1 MQLTTL
7 AADLKLGTAAAI
19 IGAVAA
25 GAISFTMPRR
35 YVSTAVMRIVPRTVA
50 GMPAWQIEIE
60 AAHRL
65 QEMQGE
71 ILGRSSLTEI
81 IQRPTMDLYRQERA
95 IYPLEDLIEKMRN
108 RDVHIERG

>member
-1 MQLTTL
+1 MQMTTL
-7 AADLKLGTAAAI
+7 AADLKLGAAAAI
-19 IGAVAA
+19 LGAIAA
-25 GAISFTMPRR
+25 GAISITMPRR
-35 YVSTAVMRIVPRTVA
+35 YVSTAVMRVVPGTVA

-60 AAHRL
+60 AADLL

-71 ILGRSSLTEI
+71 ILSRSSLTEI

-95 IYPLEDLIEKMRN
+95 IYPMEDVIEKMRN